1 MTERNLMT
9 VLNESARPSS
19 AGRALVASAVVLL
32 AMAALVPGAAAQGD
46 EPPEGIRQLLPRGGI
61 PAIFEPEF
69 VSAGDA
75 DIPDSA
81 WVLGVYLN
89 GDARAYDLNILN
101 HHEIVNDVIGGQ
113 PVAPVW

>member
-1 MTERNLMT
+1 MVHLKEH
-9 VLNESARPSS
+9 VVSSS
-19 AGRALVASAVVLL
+19 AGRALL
-32 AMAALVPGAAAQGD
+32 AAMLIVIAAAGMVPGAWAQNE
-46 EPPEGIRQLLPRGGI
+46 EPPEGVRQLLPRGGI

-69 VSAGDA
+69 VPASEAE
-75 DIPDSA
+75 ISDSA

-101 HHEIVNDVIGGQ
+101 HHEIVNDVIGGR